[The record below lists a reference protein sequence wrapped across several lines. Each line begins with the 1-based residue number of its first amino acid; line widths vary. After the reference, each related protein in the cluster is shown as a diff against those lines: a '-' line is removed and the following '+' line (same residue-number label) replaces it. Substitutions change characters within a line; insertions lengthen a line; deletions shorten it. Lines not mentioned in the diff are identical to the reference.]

1 MAMKDAMLLMCS
13 QNLKHVLIKRKCSGG
28 NLFSCNS
35 FGSCHNWTKELS
47 SCQRK

>member
-28 NLFSCNS
+28 NLFHLQ
-35 FGSCHNWTKELS
+35 FIWFLP
-47 SCQRK
+47 